1 MLGNKPPLT
10 DHEFMHG
17 DQEDWDL
24 DIIQALIS
32 PGTVEDA
39 ALACAA
45 AWLNFLPADRVAV
58 AIFSSSSRC
67 IVAHGQRDDS
77 GEVTIDVGLQSG
89 QIAAL
94 LRPEDLFDEVGGP
107 CQIDAPSDVI
117 SWPEYLSAVV
127 ARCEQPENDDHMGNH
142 FEDRLEL
149 VKKLSRQLLSRWSPL
164 GRPSANADHMES
176 MAEFA
181 AGAGH
186 EINNPLGSIIGQS
199 QLLLKRSESAEQKQA
214 LETIGAQAWRI
225 RDMIGDTMLF
235 ARPPEPDFSDHDL
248 IAIVKSAYEKSV
260 DRFSAAP
267 MRTRLRTPDDAVT
280 VLADDSQVAAL
291 ISHLIAN
298 ACQAVQ
304 DLESADGDV
313 TVTVS
318 RLSEYAASI
327 TVDDNGHRMD
337 EAVRRHLF
345 DPFYS
350 GRQAGR
356 GLGFGLCHAW
366 QIARMHNGMLLH
378 EELEDGNRFRVILPV
393 EADDTGS

>member
-1 MLGNKPPLT
+1 MPGHKPQPT
-10 DHEFMHG
+10 DRDFMHG

-32 PGTVEDA
+32 PGTVEEA

-45 AWLNFLPADRVAV
+45 AWLNFLAADRVAV
-58 AIFSSSSRC
+58 AVFVSSSRC

-77 GEVTIDVGLQSG
+77 GEVTIDVGLENG

-107 CQIDAPSDVI
+107 CRIDAPTDVI

-127 ARCEQPENDDHMGNH
+127 ARCEELGNYGNPVGDHR
-142 FEDRLEL
+142 EDRLEL

-164 GRPSANADHMES
+164 AGPSANADHMES

-199 QLLLKRSESAEQKQA
+199 QLLLKRSDSAEQKQA

-235 ARPPEPDFSDHDL
+235 ARPPEPEFSDHDL
-248 IAIVKSAYEKSV
+248 NAIVESTFPKTF
-260 DRFSAAP
+260 DRFEGQIRS
-267 MRTRLRTPDDAVT
+267 RLRLPDDVVA
-280 VLADDSQVAAL
+280 VLADDTQIAAL

-304 DLESADGDV
+304 DLESSDGEV

-318 RLSEYAASI
+318 RLSEYAAAV
-327 TVDDNGHRMD
+327 TVDDNGYRID
-337 EAVRRHLF
+337 EVVRRHLF

-378 EELEDGNRFRVILPV
+378 EALEDGNRFRVILPV